1 LYYIKGDKQ
10 VELRTTG
17 HEKDRFTVHLL
28 ANAVFVVGV
37 APRGT
42 FNTDTVIDWIR
53 TSFRA
58 VRQRLHATGHGVLA
72 LDSYGCHLHDDVSL

>member
-1 LYYIKGDKQ
+1 MSQ
-10 VELRTTG
+10 V
-17 HEKDRFTVHLL
+17 HFILL
-28 ANAVFVVGV
+28 SQKFPQDPVFVVGV